1 MCKSMCA
8 HARTHTHTYTQL
20 FSELTRF
27 NVQVLNLMSAKE
39 ETDIKMELQKEKEK
53 KGKC

>member
-1 MCKSMCA
+1 MKE
-8 HARTHTHTYTQL
+8 HVLTHTQL
-20 FSELTRF
+20 FSEPTRF

-39 ETDIKMELQKEKEK
+39 ETDIKMELQKEREN